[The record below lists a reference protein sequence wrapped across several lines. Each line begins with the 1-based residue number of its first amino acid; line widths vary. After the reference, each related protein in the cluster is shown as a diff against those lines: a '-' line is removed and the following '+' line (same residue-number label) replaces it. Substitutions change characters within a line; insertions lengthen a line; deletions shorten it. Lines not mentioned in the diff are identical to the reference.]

1 MNKIKI
7 NLMSGSSLEKPLI
20 TAFTNNGAQYVVFD
34 NEMNGSM
41 GLPIILVTKLANNT
55 LSMISDSEW
64 TSVKEALRMIIAGNA
79 IDYVSVPDMVGAED
93 MFFRQLTLPLASFE
107 SLKNNYKPLGSQ
119 NDIGMSG
126 LNVGISA
133 EQTPVS
139 PVQPSAFVSPT
150 MEQASP
156 ATASNMNNPM
166 PDVNNVN
173 VFNPMV
179 NEQVTS
185 NNETTSSVKDFT
197 ADKEAF
203 MKACE
208 NMFDALVA
216 KFSEK

>member
-139 PVQPSAFVSPT
+139 PVQPSTFVSPT
-150 MEQASP
+150 IKQAAP

>member
-107 SLKNNYKPLGSQ
+107 SLKNNYKPLGIQ
-119 NDIGMSG
+119 NDMGTSG
-126 LNVGISA
+126 LNVGTSA
-133 EQTPVS
+133 EQAPVN
-139 PVQPSAFVSPT
+139 PVQPSTFVSPT
-150 MEQASP
+150 IKQAAP
-156 ATASNMNNPM
+156 APASNMNNPM

-179 NEQVTS
+179 NEKVTS